1 MKTIG
6 INCHCG
12 NKYAFVLSKKVGECT
27 KCIALHNLDETQSY
41 STYDVTPLHD
51 IMEQRAKE
59 QAIEDMLDEELESM
73 YRRDRAGQDAAAAGL
88 TLHDYI
94 NWSTCFDVQNIEQR
108 VAI

>member
-1 MKTIG
+1 METIG

-12 NKYAFVLSKKVGECT
+12 NKHAFVLSKKVGECT
-27 KCIALHNLDETQSY
+27 QCVALHNLDETQSY

-59 QAIEDMLDEELESM
+59 QAVIDMWLDDKEFIMGSFDLSGNLI
-73 YRRDRAGQDAAAAGL
+73 D
-88 TLHDYI
+88 
-94 NWSTCFDVQNIEQR
+94 WSTCFDTQNIEQR